1 MSYKAGDK
9 FEISIGEVLKSDNL
23 GNIYRIAGF
32 HSLVFDDYGLDQLRQ
47 IQPDKPKCPVE
58 VGDMAYFNT
67 LDEQILGIVTG
78 IELDAHP
85 ESSKIGAMWWVQGI
99 TKDGSTIGSYEVR
112 KVKETAYK
120 SMIEIMQKGIA
131 KQEKKELKQAQKD
144 MEEVEQRI
152 LAAYDKQM
160 LGEEP

>member
-32 HSLVFDDYGLDQLRQ
+32 HSLVFDDYGLDQLKQ
-47 IQPDKPKCPVE
+47 IQPEKPICPVE

-78 IELDAHP
+78 IEFD
-85 ESSKIGAMWWVQGI
+85 ESGSDKQKGMWWVQGI
-99 TKDGSTIGSYEVR
+99 TKDGSTIGSYDVR

-120 SMIEIMQKGIA
+120 CFITTMQKCIE
-131 KQEKKELKQAQKD
+131 KQEKQELKKAQQD
-144 MEEVEQRI
+144 MDEVGQRI

-160 LGEEP
+160 LEEQI